1 MSMALVTGCGEK
13 QEEAPVEIARPVK
26 TFTLGNP
33 GEANILEFPGQTEAV
48 KVAVLSFE
56 VSGRITELALKEG
69 DLVEADQILAKL
81 DTTQLDAEL
90 AAATAKK
97 EAAAATLAR
106 METVAEKG
114 GVSQLQLDISRREDK
129 VAIANWTQA
138 DKALKD
144 ATLRADFAGVVAKIY
159 VEQFE
164 NVVAKQD
171 VLVLQDTSKIKVT
184 IDVPESR
191 MILADPDV
199 SLAERTKRAKPMVEL
214 TALPGRRFPAE
225 VTEAAQTADP
235 NTRTYEVTVV
245 FSPQEDETAKVPVL
259 PGMTAKVI
267 AQAPASAGSNA
278 FRVPSNGI
286 GTSPEGGAFVWKLDP
301 ETMTISEVPVTL
313 EEPGGAMIAVL
324 GELGKGDE
332 IVISGVR
339 LLQTGMKV
347 SRWQSNQ
354 NTER

>member
-1 MSMALVTGCGEK
+1 MSVAAMVLVTGCREK
-13 QEEAPVEIARPVK
+13 EEEAPVQIARAVK
-26 TFTLGNP
+26 TFTLGSP
-33 GEANILEFPGQTEAV
+33 GEANILEFPGQTQAI

-56 VSGRITELALKEG
+56 VSGRITKLDLKEG
-69 DLVEADQILAKL
+69 DVVTKDQALAQL
-81 DTTQLDAEL
+81 DPTQLEAEL
-90 AAATAKK
+90 AAATAKRD
-97 EAAAATLAR
+97 AAKTTFER
-106 METVAEKG
+106 MEKVAKDG
-114 GVSQLQLDISRREDK
+114 GVSQLQLDISKRENE

-138 DKALKD
+138 DKAFND
-144 ATLRADFAGVVAKIY
+144 ATLRADFDGVVAKIY

-164 NVVAKQD
+164 NVVAKQE

-286 GTSPEGGAFVWKLDP
+286 GTSPGGEAFVWKLDP

-313 EEPGGAMIAVL
+313 EEPGGGMIAVL

-347 SRWQSNQ
+347 SRWQGN
-354 NTER
+354 